1 MFKALWQD
9 FVEQSWLM
17 KLFLIWGW
25 LAIVIMV
32 CALFSPYFQSLA
44 LVESVQSVFGGGS
57 TTEVPV
63 H

>member
-9 FVEQSWLM
+9 FVEQPWLM

-25 LAIVIMV
+25 LAVVIMV
-32 CALFSPYFQSLA
+32 GALFSPYLQSLA
-44 LVESVQSVFGGGS
+44 FVESVQSVFGGGS
-57 TTEVPV
+57 TSEVPA